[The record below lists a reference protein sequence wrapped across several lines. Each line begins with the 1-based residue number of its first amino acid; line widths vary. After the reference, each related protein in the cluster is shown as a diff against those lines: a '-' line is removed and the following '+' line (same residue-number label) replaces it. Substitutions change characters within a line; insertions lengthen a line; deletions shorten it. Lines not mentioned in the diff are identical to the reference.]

1 MVIFWGKSHFSTVF
15 GVIFQPKATMTLYSH
30 RVDPRVILDD
40 PPIFVVGEPEKT
52 PKTSIIPIPEVKFHD
67 TSA

>member
-1 MVIFWGKSHFSTVF
+1 MVIFGKNPIFDGF
-15 GVIFQPKATMTLYSH
+15 WVIFQPITTMTRYSH
-30 RVDPRVILDD
+30 RVDPLVILDD

-52 PKTSIIPIPEVKFHD
+52 PKTSIIPIPDVKFHD